1 VEAVV
6 VAETM
11 VDRVAAAATAAVEAH
26 TAGLAG
32 ANLDPRAQ
40 EQHNGIPT
48 GCRLSLSLNAAMRSL
63 SRSE

>member
-40 EQHNGIPT
+40 ETTQRHPHGVPFVVVFDRSGALTIPQ
-48 GCRLSLSLNAAMRSL
+48 
-63 SRSE
+63 

>member
-1 VEAVV
+1 VGAVV

-32 ANLDPRAQ
+32 ANLDPRGSRTTQ
-40 EQHNGIPT
+40 RHPNGVPFVVVFESSDALTIPP
-48 GCRLSLSLNAAMRSL
+48 
-63 SRSE
+63 